1 MKTLKLIIIVVLIFL
16 AFMAYRAFKNN
27 QIRKLTKDKT
37 ELEVEFYTLKKEK
50 DFLKVDNDLQK
61 DSLTHLE
68 GQKTAL
74 EQNLKDYAKETSKQI
89 EGFKK
94 QLSEL
99 NSLSPDTLYQ
109 NLFSMYPTFN
119 QVLKFR
125 FAENQIREFSIDI
138 LERNHFEGLYVKST
152 KSLVICTDLNKQNDL
167 IIGNLSGQNTNLQAQ
182 NDISELQVVNL
193 QDNLKLSDKT
203 LNKQKR
209 KTFFYKVTTIAAG
222 TGLLIF
228 AIK

>member
-1 MKTLKLIIIVVLIFL
+1 MKNIKIISIVLLIFF
-16 AFMAYRAFKNN
+16 AFMIYRGIKNN
-27 QIRKLTKDKT
+27 QIRKLTKSKT
-37 ELEVEFYTLKKEK
+37 ELETLYKVAQDQKQVYIDSNK
-50 DFLKVDNDLQK
+50 VLKSDLTQLEAIK
-61 DSLTHLE
+61 TTLADKLT
-68 GQKTAL
+68 KTL
-74 EQNLKDYAKETSKQI
+74 SETSYQI
-89 EGFKK
+89 EAYKNRIR
-94 QLSEL
+94 EL
-99 NSLSPDTLYQ
+99 NSLPADTVYQ

-125 FAENQIREFSIDI
+125 FAENQIREFNIDI
-138 LERNHFEGLYVKST
+138 LERNHFENLYVKST

-167 IIGNLSGQNTNLQAQ
+167 IIGNLSGQNTNLQKQ
-182 NDISELQVVNL
+182 VDLSELQLVNL

-209 KTFFYKVTTIAAG
+209 RTFFYKVTTIAAG